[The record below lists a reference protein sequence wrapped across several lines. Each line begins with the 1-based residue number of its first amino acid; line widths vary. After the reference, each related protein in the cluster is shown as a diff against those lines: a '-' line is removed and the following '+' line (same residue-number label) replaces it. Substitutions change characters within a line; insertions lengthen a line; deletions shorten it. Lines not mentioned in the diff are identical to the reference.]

1 MGAEKGAVVVASP
14 GAGSI
19 DHLLPQP
26 VEDDAIIK
34 EVSRIRD
41 NIKNHAQTY
50 YHFEAV
56 PEVNVNG
63 QALAE
68 IAEGTGMSSSTLAG
82 LLSNPAT
89 RGDAI
94 RLVISYVALSRC
106 EDSRFPN
113 LLPQEIASLAVAIPR
128 NDGNKT
134 GMSNLADGYILKITC

>member
-1 MGAEKGAVVVASP
+1 MGAEKGPVVVASP
-14 GAGSI
+14 VAGSI

-26 VEDDAIIK
+26 VEDGAIIK

-50 YHFEAV
+50 YHFEPV
-56 PEVNVNG
+56 SEVNVNG

-68 IAEGTGMSSSTLAG
+68 IAEATGMSSSTLAR
-82 LLSNPAT
+82 LLSNPST

-106 EDSRFPN
+106 EDSRFPS
-113 LLPQEIASLAVAIPR
+113 LLPQELASLAIAVPR
-128 NDGNKT
+128 NDSNKT
-134 GMSNLADGYILKITC
+134 GMSNPADPYFLKITC